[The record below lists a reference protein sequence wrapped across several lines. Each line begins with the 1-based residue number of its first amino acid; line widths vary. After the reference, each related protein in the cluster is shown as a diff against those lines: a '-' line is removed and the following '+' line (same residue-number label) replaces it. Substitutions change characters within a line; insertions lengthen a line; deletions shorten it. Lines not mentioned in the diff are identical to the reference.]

1 MEPKYAGFLPRAVR
15 GRRAYLFH
23 PARRTAPRRG
33 GFLGRALMRG
43 QEARPNGADYVY
55 CEELLRRDDRDRWLA
70 SLFAPPEL
78 RRHIHALY
86 AFSLEI
92 ARVREIVSEP
102 LLGEIRF
109 QWWRDVIEG
118 TNEGDAKANPVAA
131 ALLDT
136 IARFGLPKAPLLEL
150 IVARGHDLYD
160 DPMQSL
166 EALEAYTKATSA
178 NLLRLAALIL
188 DGEEAPAS
196 RDAAL
201 HAGIAYGITGL
212 IRALPW
218 HSARGQVFVPAGIL
232 QAHGASRDDFA
243 AGRASEAVLAAIAD
257 LLARARAHLDIFYA
271 TLPGLPEKSRP
282 AFLPAC
288 LCEPYLRLM
297 EKPGYEPFKTVIEL
311 PQWRRQWILW
321 RAARR
326 WG

>member
-1 MEPKYAGFLPRAVR
+1 MR
-15 GRRAYLFH
+15 GRA
-23 PARRTAPRRG
+23 A
-33 GFLGRALMRG
+33 
-43 QEARPNGADYVY
+43 QPNGDYAY
-55 CEELLRRDDRDRWLA
+55 CEGLLRREDRDRWLA
-70 SLFAPPEL
+70 SLFVPRAPRP
-78 RRHIHALY
+78 HIHALY

-109 QWWRDVIEG
+109 QWWRDALEG
-118 TNEGDAKANPVAA
+118 AADAKANPVAA

-136 IARFGLPKAPLLEL
+136 IARFDLPEEPLLEL
-150 IVARGHDLYD
+150 ISARGHGLYGD
-160 DPMQSL
+160 AIESVN
-166 EALEAYTKATSA
+166 AEAYTEATCS

-188 DGEEAPAS
+188 DGAEAAAS

-218 HSARGQVFVPAGIL
+218 HCARGQVFVPAGIL
-232 QAHGASRDDFA
+232 QAHGASRDDFV
-243 AGRASEAVLAAIAD
+243 AGHASPEVLAA
-257 LLARARAHLDIFYA
+257 LAHLPALARAHLDIFYA
-271 TLPGLPEKSRP
+271 KLPALPDKSRP
-282 AFLPAC
+282 AFLPVC

>member
-1 MEPKYAGFLPRAVR
+1 VPWREAQPIDTDYAYSEG
-15 GRRAYLFH
+15 
-23 PARRTAPRRG
+23 
-33 GFLGRALMRG
+33 
-43 QEARPNGADYVY
+43 
-55 CEELLRRDDRDRWLA
+55 LLRRDDRDRWLA
-70 SLFAPPEL
+70 SLFVPRE
-78 RRHIHALY
+78 RRPHIHALY
-86 AFSLEI
+86 AFSFEL
-92 ARVREIVSEP
+92 ARVNEIVSEP

-109 QWWRDVIEG
+109 QWWRDALEG
-118 TNEGDAKANPVAA
+118 AGEAKANPVAA

-150 IVARGHDLYD
+150 ISARARGLYGD
-160 DPMQSL
+160 AIESVS
-166 EALEAYTKATSA
+166 ALEAYTQATCS

-188 DGEEAPAS
+188 EGEEAAAS
-196 RDAAL
+196 RDAGL

-218 HSARGQVFVPAGIL
+218 HRARGQVFVPAGIL
-232 QAHGASRDDFA
+232 QTHGASRDDFV
-243 AGRASEAVLAAIAD
+243 AGHGSKAVLAVIAD

-271 TLPGLPEKSRP
+271 GLPGLSEKSRP
-282 AFLPAC
+282 AFLPIC
-288 LCEPYLRLM
+288 LCEPYLRLT

>member
-1 MEPKYAGFLPRAVR
+1 MR
-15 GRRAYLFH
+15 GRE
-23 PARRTAPRRG
+23 AP
-33 GFLGRALMRG
+33 
-43 QEARPNGADYVY
+43 PNEDYAY
-55 CEELLRRDDRDRWLA
+55 CEELLRREDRDRWLA
-70 SLFAPPEL
+70 SLFVPREP
-78 RRHIHALY
+78 RPHIHALY

-109 QWWRDVIEG
+109 QWWRDALEG
-118 TNEGDAKANPVAA
+118 THAGEAKANPVAA

-136 IARFGLPKAPLLEL
+136 IARFHLPEAPLLEL
-150 IVARGHDLYD
+150 ISARARGLYRD
-160 DPMQSL
+160 TMDSVV
-166 EALEAYTKATSA
+166 ALESYTEATCS

-188 DGEEAPAS
+188 DGAEAAAS

-218 HSARGQVFVPAGIL
+218 HCARGQDFIPVEIL
-232 QAHGASRDDFA
+232 QAHGTNRDDLA
-243 AGRASEAVLAAIAD
+243 AGQASPGVLAALAD
-257 LLARARAHLDIFYA
+257 LRAAARARLDIFYA
-271 TLPGLPEKSRP
+271 KLPGLPEKSRP
-282 AFLPAC
+282 AFLPVC